1 MFDLSSINWLAF
13 IVAGISAMVIGF
25 LWYGPLFGKAWIKA
39 HKYTEKDMKNMKIGP
54 MAAMIFGMINAFVMA
69 FFIAL
74 IINALRS
81 GTLSNGILAGFVLW
95 IGIAATSRVNSIIFE
110 QQPLK
115 LFIINAGYDLANIL
129 VMSIIFS
136 VWK

>member
-1 MFDLSSINWLAF
+1 MFDISSINWLAF
-13 IVAGISAMVIGF
+13 IVAGFAAMVIGF

-39 HKYTEKDMKNMKIGP
+39 HKYTEKDMKNMKIKP
-54 MAAMIFGMINAFVMA
+54 MAAMALGTINGFVTA

-81 GTLSNGILAGFVLW
+81 GTLSSGLLAGFVLW
-95 IGIAATSRVNSIIFE
+95 IGIAATTRFNSVIFE
-110 QQPLK
+110 QSPIK
-115 LFIINAGYDLANIL
+115 VFIINSTYDLASII
-129 VMSIIFS
+129 VMSVIFS